1 MVGSHVLRG
10 GVQFIESYGVEL
22 NGPLPYE
29 TEEFIIYLFLFLISA
44 LKGYKNHDQHNKEDF
59 CCKLYFYIL
68 LKTNF
73 ALFQD
78 LLFLT

>member
-1 MVGSHVLRG
+1 MLRG

-44 LKGYKNHDQHNKEDF
+44 LKGYKNHDQHNKKNEECQSFYFNVDF
-59 CCKLYFYIL
+59 
-68 LKTNF
+68 
-73 ALFQD
+73 
-78 LLFLT
+78 